1 MSLPNDS
8 IANLLVTRKSLD
20 ASDNRTP
27 LAWNL
32 GCAFPV
38 PFREAGD
45 RKTGARNGARKKKP
59 ALQRRRRG
67 PE

>member
-45 RKTGARNGARKKKP
+45 MKTGARKKKP

-67 PE
+67 VE

>member
-32 GCAFPV
+32 VCAFPV

-45 RKTGARNGARKKKP
+45 RKTGARKKKP
-59 ALQRRRRG
+59 ALQRRRHG
-67 PE
+67 VE